1 MKKYL
6 PLLIII
12 ACILIA
18 YSSSIN
24 GTWAMDDVVANKPVG
39 IHDIQDLLSFRKVT
53 SATFLLNQAIA
64 PFNPASFRIFNIVI
78 HILNTILVY
87 ILTLK
92 TLTSIRRISE
102 SGGAKIRDQG
112 HRPALDADHALYG
125 ACISSAI
132 FALHPININAVAYIV
147 QRMASLATLFV
158 LLAILSY
165 IAAHQSKNPYRT
177 LIYYVLSGISVVLGI
192 FSKEN
197 AVMVIPLI
205 FLYDYVFLS
214 AFQKRKTRKMIIAVL
229 VLGFLSFG
237 FATFFLR
244 LHSKIFEITGL
255 FLHPGQP
262 LPWKDWMSID
272 VSWTAFEHILSAFRV
287 LTRYLF
293 LLLFP
298 FPRFLV
304 FDWWGFPVSHGITDP
319 ITTLPSMILVISLT
333 IFSLA
338 KLKRYPFISFGILW
352 YFLAISLESF
362 LALGTDLYYE
372 HRNYLPLTGLSIGI
386 AGQTMAS
393 FKGKIHKRSAWVI
406 VIIICS
412 TLGALTFTRNFVWKD
427 SVTLWGDTLEK
438 NPSNIRAIMAMG
450 NASLKLNNMK
460 GAERY
465 YREAVRISSNDRKL
479 YYLNESFYS
488 LGMLYLMNREL
499 QQAKELINK
508 FSHRI
513 ESYKPRILTGFYMSL
528 SSDADGALREYRAIA
543 HETKGIDRVV
553 VYTLM
558 GDAYRDKGLWN
569 RALEK
574 YRESVSLDP
583 GFSSAY
589 YGIGASYL
597 GKRDIQQARH
607 YISKALSI
615 DPNHILALSDM
626 ADLILMMKSDP
637 DEAMVY
643 AQRAVSQSPPY
654 YQPYLTMGNVLIVTR
669 REHEAEEFYN
679 NALEQGAPE
688 YLVPFSKARSYLMRG
703 DKEKAYHFL
712 SELKKYEDIPEKIRS
727 ILQMNP

>member
-1 MKKYL
+1 MKKHL

-12 ACILIA
+12 ASILIA

-24 GTWAMDDVVANKPVG
+24 GTWAMDDVVVSKPVG

-64 PFNPASFRIFNIVI
+64 PFNPASFRLFNIVI

-92 TLTSIRRISE
+92 TFRSRTKISE
-102 SGGAKIRDQG
+102 PVGEINRDPG
-112 HRPALDADHALYG
+112 HKPALFADHALYG
-125 ACISSAI
+125 ACISSTI

-158 LLAILSY
+158 LLALLSY
-165 IAAHQSKNPYRT
+165 IAAHQSKNLYKT
-177 LIYYVLSGISVVLGI
+177 VIYYALSGISVVLGI

-197 AVMVIPLI
+197 AVMAIPLI

-214 AFQKRKTRKMIIAVL
+214 AFSKQKTRKMIIAVVVIGL
-229 VLGFLSFG
+229 LSFG
-237 FATFFLR
+237 FATFFLK
-244 LHSKIFEITGL
+244 LHSKIFEITGF
-255 FLHPGQP
+255 FLHPSQP

-287 LTRYLF
+287 LARYLF

-298 FPRFLV
+298 FPRFFV
-304 FDWWGFPVSHGITDP
+304 FDWWGFPVSHG
-319 ITTLPSMILVISLT
+319 SMILVISLV
-333 IFSLA
+333 IFSLF

-372 HRNYLPLTGLSIGI
+372 HRNYLPLAGLSIGI
-386 AGQTMAS
+386 AGQTMVS
-393 FKGKIHKRSAWVI
+393 FKGMINSRSAWI
-406 VIIICS
+406 TVIIICS
-412 TLGALTFTRNFVWKD
+412 TLGSLTFARNFVWKD

-438 NPSNIRAIMAMG
+438 NPSNLRAIMAMG
-450 NASLKLNNMK
+450 NAFLKMNNMK

-513 ESYKPRILTGFYMSL
+513 ESYKPRILTGFYKSL
-528 SSDADGALREYRAIA
+528 SSDADGALEEYRSIA
-543 HETKGIDRVV
+543 PETKGIDRVV
-553 VYTLM
+553 VLTLM
-558 GDAYRDKGLWN
+558 GDAYRDKGMWD

-574 YRESVSLDP
+574 YREAVSLDP

-589 YGIGASYL
+589 YGIGASHL

-607 YISKALSI
+607 YINKALYI
-615 DPNHILALSDM
+615 DPTHTLALSDM
-626 ADLILMMKSDP
+626 ADLMLMMKSNP
-637 DEAMVY
+637 DEALVY
-643 AQRAVSQSPPY
+643 AQRAVAQSPPY

-669 REHEAEEFYN
+669 REHEAEDFYN
-679 NALEQGAPE
+679 KALEQGMPE
-688 YLVPFSKARSYLMRG
+688 YLVPFSKARSYIMRG
-703 DKEKAYHFL
+703 DKEKAHHYL
-712 SELKKYEDIPEKIRS
+712 SELKKYKDIPEEIKS
-727 ILQMNP
+727 ILQMNQ

>member
-1 MKKYL
+1 MKQHL

-12 ACILIA
+12 AFILIA

-24 GTWAMDDVVANKPVG
+24 GTWAMDDVVASKPVG

-64 PFNPASFRIFNIVI
+64 PFNPASFRLFNIVI
-78 HILNTILVY
+78 HVLNTILVY

-92 TLTSIRRISE
+92 AFTSRTIISE
-102 SGGAKIRDQG
+102 PGSARIRDQG
-112 HRPALDADHALYG
+112 HKPALFADHAVYG

-158 LLAILSY
+158 LLALLSY
-165 IAAHQSKNPYRT
+165 IAAHKSKNLYKT

-197 AVMVIPLI
+197 AVMAIPLI

-214 AFQKRKTRKMIIAVL
+214 AFSKQKTRKMIIALL
-229 VLGFLSFG
+229 VIGLMSFG
-237 FATFFLR
+237 FATFFLK

-287 LTRYLF
+287 LARYLF
-293 LLLFP
+293 LLLLP

-319 ITTLPSMILVISLT
+319 ITTLPSMILVISLV
-333 IFSLA
+333 IFSLL

-372 HRNYLPLTGLSIGI
+372 HRNYLPHTGLSIGI
-386 AGQTMAS
+386 AGQTMVS
-393 FKGKIHKRSAWVI
+393 FKGMIKGRAAWVI

-438 NPSNIRAIMAMG
+438 NPSNLRAIMAMG
-450 NASLKLNNMK
+450 NASLKMNNMK
-460 GAERY
+460 SAERY
-465 YREAVRISSNDRKL
+465 YREAVRISSNNRKL

-513 ESYKPRILTGFYMSL
+513 ESYKPKILTGFYRSL
-528 SSDADGALREYRAIA
+528 SSDADGALKEYRSIA
-543 HETKGIDRVV
+543 PETKGIDRVI

-558 GDAYRDKGLWN
+558 GDAYRDKGMWKK
-569 RALEK
+569 ALEK
-574 YRESVSLDP
+574 YREAVSLDP

-607 YISKALSI
+607 YINKALSI
-615 DPNHILALSDM
+615 DPTHTLALSDM
-626 ADLILMMKSDP
+626 ADLMLMMKSNP
-637 DEAMVY
+637 DEALVY
-643 AQRAVSQSPPY
+643 AQRAVAQSPPY

-679 NALEQGAPE
+679 KALEQGVPE
-688 YLVPFSKARSYLMRG
+688 YLVPFSKARSYFMRG
-703 DKEKAYHFL
+703 DKEKAHHYL

-727 ILQMNP
+727 ILQMNQ

>member
-1 MKKYL
+1 MKKHL

-12 ACILIA
+12 AFILIA
-18 YSSSIN
+18 YSNSIS

-53 SATFLLNQAIA
+53 SATFFLNQAIA
-64 PFNPASFRIFNIVI
+64 PFNPASFRFFNIVI
-78 HILNTILVY
+78 HIVNTILLY

-92 TLTSIRRISE
+92 TFRSGTVVSE
-102 SGGAKIRDQG
+102 HIDEKVRDK
-112 HRPALDADHALYG
+112 DYKHAHSAEYAQYG
-125 ACISSAI
+125 ASISSAI

-158 LLAILSY
+158 LLSLLIY
-165 IAAHQSKNPYRT
+165 TAAHQSKNPYKT
-177 LIYYVLSGISVVLGI
+177 LIYYALSGISVILGI

-197 AVMVIPLI
+197 AVMAIPLI

-214 AFQKRKTRKMIIAVL
+214 SFSKRKTRKMIVAVL
-229 VLGFLSFG
+229 VLGFLSLG
-237 FATFFLR
+237 FATFFLK
-244 LHSKIFEITGL
+244 LHNKIFEITGF
-255 FLHPGQP
+255 FLHPSQP

-272 VSWTAFEHILSAFRV
+272 VSWTAYEHILSAFRV
-287 LTRYLF
+287 IARYLF

-298 FPRFLV
+298 LPRFLV

-319 ITTLPSMILVISLT
+319 ITTLPSMILVISLI

-338 KLKRYPFISFGILW
+338 KLKRYPFIAFGILW

-386 AGQTMAS
+386 ACQTMVS
-393 FKGKIHKRSAWVI
+393 FKEVIRNRSAWV
-406 VIIICS
+406 VLIIICS
-412 TLGALTFTRNFVWKD
+412 AFGALTFTRNIVWKD

-438 NPSNIRAIMAMG
+438 NPSNLRAVMAMG

-460 GAERY
+460 AAERY
-465 YREAVRISSNDRKL
+465 YKEAVRVSTQDRRL
-479 YYLNESFYS
+479 YYINESYYS

-499 QQAKELINK
+499 QQAKELISN
-508 FSHRI
+508 FSHLI
-513 ESYKPRILTGFYMSL
+513 ESYKPRILTGFYLAL
-528 SSDADGALREYRAIA
+528 SSDADGALNEYRAIA
-543 HETKGIDRVV
+543 HETKGIDRIV

-558 GDAYRDKGLWN
+558 GDAYRDKGLWD

-574 YRESVSLDP
+574 YREAVSLDP

-589 YGIGASYL
+589 YGMGASYL
-597 GKRDIQQARH
+597 GKRDIKQARH

-615 DPNHILALSDM
+615 DPTHMLALSDM

-637 DEAMVY
+637 DDAMVY
-643 AQRAVSQSPPY
+643 AQRAVSQSPAF
-654 YQPYLTMGNVLIVTR
+654 YQPYLTMGNVLIVNK
-669 REHEAEEFYN
+669 REREAEEFYN
-679 NALEQGAPE
+679 KALEHGAPE
-688 YLVPFSKARSYLMRG
+688 YLVPFSKARSYFMRG
-703 DKEKAYHFL
+703 DKERAYHFL
-712 SELKKYEDIPEKIRS
+712 SELKKYEDMPEKIRS
-727 ILQMNP
+727 MLQMNQ

>member
-1 MKKYL
+1 MKKHL

-12 ACILIA
+12 ASILIA

-24 GTWAMDDVVANKPVG
+24 GTWAMDDVVASKPVG

-64 PFNPASFRIFNIVI
+64 PFNPASFRLFNIVI

-92 TLTSIRRISE
+92 TFRSRTKISE
-102 SGGAKIRDQG
+102 PGSERNRDPS
-112 HRPALDADHALYG
+112 HKPALFADHALYG
-125 ACISSAI
+125 ACISSTI

-158 LLAILSY
+158 LLSLLSY
-165 IAAHQSKNPYRT
+165 IAAHQSKNFYKT
-177 LIYYVLSGISVVLGI
+177 VIYYALSGISVVLGI

-197 AVMVIPLI
+197 AVMAIPLI
-205 FLYDYVFLS
+205 FLYDYIFLS
-214 AFQKRKTRKMIIAVL
+214 AFSKQKTRKMIIAVVVIGL
-229 VLGFLSFG
+229 LSFG
-237 FATFFLR
+237 FATFFLK
-244 LHSKIFEITGL
+244 LHSKIFEIFGF
-255 FLHPGQP
+255 FLHPSQP

-287 LTRYLF
+287 LARYLF

-319 ITTLPSMILVISLT
+319 ITTLPSMILVLSLV
-333 IFSLA
+333 IFSLF

-386 AGQTMAS
+386 AGQTMVS
-393 FKGKIHKRSAWVI
+393 FKGMINSRSAWVI

-412 TLGALTFTRNFVWKD
+412 TLGSLTFARNFVWKD

-438 NPSNIRAIMAMG
+438 NPYNLRAIMAMG
-450 NASLKLNNMK
+450 NASLKMNNMK

-465 YREAVRISSNDRKL
+465 YREAVRISINDRKF

-488 LGMLYLMNREL
+488 LGMLYLMNRDL

-513 ESYKPRILTGFYMSL
+513 ESYKPRILTGFYRAL
-528 SSDADGALREYRAIA
+528 SSDPDGALKEYRAIA
-543 HETKGIDRVV
+543 PETKGIDRVV
-553 VYTLM
+553 VLTLM
-558 GDAYRDKGLWN
+558 GDAYRDKGMWKG
-569 RALEK
+569 ALEK
-574 YRESVSLDP
+574 YREAVSLDP

-607 YISKALSI
+607 YINKALSI
-615 DPNHILALSDM
+615 DPTHTLALSDM
-626 ADLILMMKSDP
+626 ADLLLMMKSNP
-637 DEAMVY
+637 DEALVY
-643 AQRAVSQSPPY
+643 AQRAVAQSPPY
-654 YQPYLTMGNVLIVTR
+654 YQPYLTMGNVLIVTK
-669 REHEAEEFYN
+669 REHEAEEFYKK
-679 NALEQGAPE
+679 ALGQGMPE
-688 YLVPFSKARSYLMRG
+688 YLVPFSKARSYIMRG
-703 DKEKAYHFL
+703 DKEKAHHYL
-712 SELKKYEDIPEKIRS
+712 SELKKYEDIPEEIKS
-727 ILQMNP
+727 ILQKNQ